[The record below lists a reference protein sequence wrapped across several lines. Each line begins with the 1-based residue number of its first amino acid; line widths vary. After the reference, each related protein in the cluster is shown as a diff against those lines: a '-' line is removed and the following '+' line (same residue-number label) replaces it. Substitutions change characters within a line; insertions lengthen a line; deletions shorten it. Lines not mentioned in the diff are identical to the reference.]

1 MCERCDDYHHLDV
14 SPRPVSR
21 RSFIA
26 SAAVGGGVLASSG
39 AGGPARPAFAAEGG
53 AKTVKAYG
61 HTGVKSGMVPLAIE
75 RRAPRPDDVQLEI
88 LYCGV
93 CHSDI
98 HTVRG
103 EWGPQSYPL
112 VPGHEI
118 VGRVTAVG
126 DKVAK
131 FKVGDTAGVG
141 CMVDSCGRCESC
153 KRGWEQYCT
162 SPARAT
168 FTYGSPDADTKRVTQ
183 GGYSKSIVVKEG
195 FVIRIPKGM
204 DLASAAPLLCA
215 GVTTF
220 SPLQRWKVKAG
231 QRVGVAGLGGLGHVA
246 VKLAVAREAEVV
258 VFTTSPG
265 KIDDAKKMGAKGAV
279 LSTNAGAM
287 KKHAGTLD
295 LVIATIPRPYPVQ
308 PYLDL
313 LRLDGTLVN
322 VGAMENLDGKIS
334 GAGLARGRKSL
345 AGSIIGG
352 VAETQEVVD
361 YCARRKIKP
370 DVEIIKIRDIN
381 KAFDRVVAKDVRY
394 RFVIDMASL

>member
-1 MCERCDDYHHLDV
+1 MCDRCNDKKHIATT
-14 SPRPVSR
+14 PRAVSR

-26 SAAVGGGVLASSG
+26 SAAVGGGVVASSVADG
-39 AGGPARPAFAAEGG
+39 LGLTAFAAEGG
-53 AKTVKAYG
+53 PKTVKAYG
-61 HTGVKSGMVPLAIE
+61 QTDAKSGMVPLTIE
-75 RRAPRPDDVQLEI
+75 RRAPRPDDVRLDI

-103 EWGPQSYPL
+103 EWGPQTYPL

-126 DKVAK
+126 DKVTK
-131 FKVGDTAGVG
+131 FKVGDIAGVG
-141 CMVDSCGRCESC
+141 CMVDSCGACESC
-153 KRGWEQYCT
+153 TRGWEQYCT
-162 SPARAT
+162 GPKRAT
-168 FTYGSPDADTKRVTQ
+168 FTYGSPDGDTKTVTQ
-183 GGYSKSIVVKEG
+183 GGYSQQIVVKEG
-195 FVIRIPKGM
+195 FVIRIPKDM

-220 SPLQRWKVKAG
+220 SPMQRWKVEAG

-246 VKLAVAREAEVV
+246 VKLAVARKAEVV
-258 VFTTSPG
+258 VFTTTPG
-265 KIDDAKKMGAKGAV
+265 KIDGAKKMGAKDVVVSA
-279 LSTNAGAM
+279 NADAM
-287 KKHAGTLD
+287 KKHAGSLD
-295 LVIATIPRPYPVQ
+295 LIISTIPKPYPVQ

-322 VGAMENLDGKIS
+322 VGAMEELDGKIS
-334 GAGLARGRKSL
+334 GIGLARSRKSL

-352 VAETQEVVD
+352 IAETQEVVD
-361 YCARRKIKP
+361 YCAKYKIKP
-370 DVEIIKIRDIN
+370 DVELIKIQDIN